1 MLGYDTCMAET
12 STVLMSIKMRASL
25 EGRHIS
31 GAERIVEPHLVPSV
45 SSELATRAL
54 RHEKGVPDSINI
66 ATRAVAASDIAHVS
80 ALKVSTRDCENP
92 ESAQT
97 AMIAVLAKGNRVSE
111 SAARRGIELLYRT
124 RDMRGASIVC
134 AETGERLDT
143 HGQRGVRVGTFDW
156 ANSPCAE
163 SKNHRADA
171 VALASKALAAPGIV
185 AEVCISDDPSY
196 TTGYVAVEGSY
207 TALRNVKA
215 EGGKQ
220 GGRVLFYSGALSAL
234 PETEQWLREKPVLV
248 EGSWQ

>member
-12 STVLMSIKMRASL
+12 STVPMSIKMRASL

-66 ATRAVAASDIAHVS
+66 ATRAVAPGNIIYVN
-80 ALKVSTRDCENP
+80 ALNVGTRACENP
-92 ESAQT
+92 EFAQT
-97 AMIAVLAKGNRVSE
+97 AMMAVLAKDNHVSE
-111 SAARRGIELLYRT
+111 SAARRGIGLLYRT

-156 ANSPCAE
+156 VNSPCAE

-185 AEVCISDDPSY
+185 AEVCIADDLSY